1 MKTTIIVG
9 FTLFVA
15 FAVVFAPASLLR
27 VLLPADGSAELLEP
41 TGTVWKGDAEL
52 YLAGTSA
59 GRISWRF
66 RPLTLVQGNL
76 GYHLTLAG
84 AEHDLMGGVRLGGR
98 AATMDMEGRASAVF
112 ANRWL
117 AMYDIFLSGDFA
129 LNGISVHI
137 PYNLRGSHPGT
148 ASGSLA
154 WTGGPLQYQLA
165 GQLYSS
171 RLPPLVAY
179 LGDTLEAVVYQDGG
193 HTPLLRAEIL
203 NNGFVRIGMT
213 QLLTRLVGNP
223 WPGSHA
229 EHEVVLEV
237 EELLF

>member
-1 MKTTIIVG
+1 MKTTIVVG
-9 FTLFVA
+9 LLLFVA
-15 FAVVFAPASLLR
+15 FALVFAPASLLR
-27 VLLPADGSAELLEP
+27 VLLPADGAAELLSP
-41 TGTVWKGDAEL
+41 TGTVWKGNAEL

-66 RPLTLVQGNL
+66 RPLSLVQGAL

-84 AEHDLMGGVRLGGR
+84 AEHDMVGGLRLGGR
-98 AATMDMEGRASAVF
+98 AATMDVEGRASAVF

-117 AMYDIFLSGDFA
+117 ALYDISLSGDFA

-137 PYNLRGSHPGT
+137 PYNLRGSDRG
-148 ASGSLA
+148 AAAGSLA
-154 WTGGPLQYQLA
+154 WTGGPLQYRLG
-165 GQLYSS
+165 GQLHSG

-179 LGDTLEAVVYQDGG
+179 LGDALEAVVFQDGG
-193 HTPLLRAEIL
+193 QTPLLRAEVL